1 MTGVGDDGMIVGV
14 RSNVGV
20 ARLVGDGNTGTDV
33 SEGTAD
39 GDRSTTCGGL
49 QAARM
54 VNSKTTASQ
63 YVMMPIEKPL
73 RCFIHQQY
81 STSESVRERKIAWE

>member
-1 MTGVGDDGMIVGV
+1 MIVGV

-63 YVMMPIEKPL
+63 YGMMPIEKPP
-73 RCFIHQQY
+73 RYFIHWQY
-81 STSESVRERKIAWE
+81 STFDWRAKEK

>member
-14 RSNVGV
+14 RGNVGV

-49 QAARM
+49 QATRM
-54 VNSKTTASQ
+54 VNSKTTVSQ
-63 YVMMPIEKPL
+63 YGMMPIEKLL

-81 STSESVRERKIAWE
+81 STFDRSGKEK